1 MKAFHHIFWF
11 VLSIAVVACS
21 PGSANEKSV
30 LQEAY
35 QIHNEAVEKATILE
49 EKIRAHSL
57 QSDHAHDTL
66 DALAAA
72 LEHWKSD
79 LVEVPG
85 FDDHDHQHD
94 HATHDHN
101 HDHPAHHAPAKDLT
115 PNQILAIQREF
126 KDQIDSLTNAFDR
139 FAANK

>member
-1 MKAFHHIFWF
+1 MKAFHDIFWF

-21 PGSANEKSV
+21 PGSSNEKRV

-57 QSDHAHDTL
+57 QSDHARDTL

-72 LEHWKSD
+72 LEIWKSD

-85 FDDHDHQHD
+85 FDDHDHHHD

-101 HDHPAHHAPAKDLT
+101 HDHHAHHAAAKDLT
-115 PNQILAIQREF
+115 PTQILAIQRES
-126 KDQIDSLTNAFDR
+126 KVQIDSLTNAFDR
-139 FAANK
+139 FDANK